1 MKLIRGVE
9 DPDYHRVA
17 ARLRQRFGPAPPA
30 THVCHP
36 LTCYANAMSEETL
49 VRNRFL
55 VGPVVSR
62 NVFLIRCHGIHLCS
76 EETCQLYGSDPT
88 GTCPVSGLQYG
99 TVVSSYSRDDS
110 RTWYARLQT
119 PQGPSLALQGPQEP
133 AVKKQTTTRIGG
145 PIVIPLEQQQQI
157 SSSVL
162 RLLLW
167 STKRESRNTRVREQL
182 TESANDA
189 CATHVRERRAAGQ
202 LPFWTDL
209 YRIRGYMMSQ
219 QPSLQI
225 LTYDETLQDYYVAI
239 ICQVW
244 ERVTRFRADASEKL
258 TRSDLEAV
266 ALGVLYGMRQTE
278 YRCNGIMILAKD
290 DFLAQELPPIPELAP
305 YFGMERNGVT
315 RGQKLFRK
323 AFDHAFSTGVP
334 HSEIELDMA
343 AVTRAAASTIDPEAT
358 IRRDDRNRQVKI
370 TNKGEVLFMPV
381 SRKNLHKK

>member
-1 MKLIRGVE
+1 M
-9 DPDYHRVA
+9 
-17 ARLRQRFGPAPPA
+17 
-30 THVCHP
+30 
-36 LTCYANAMSEETL
+36 
-49 VRNRFL
+49 
-55 VGPVVSR
+55 
-62 NVFLIRCHGIHLCS
+62 
-76 EETCQLYGSDPT
+76 
-88 GTCPVSGLQYG
+88 GT
-99 TVVSSYSRDDS
+99 
-110 RTWYARLQT
+110 
-119 PQGPSLALQGPQEP
+119 
-133 AVKKQTTTRIGG
+133 
-145 PIVIPLEQQQQI
+145 IPLEQQHQI
-157 SSSVL
+157 ASSVL

-189 CATHVRERRAAGQ
+189 CATHVKERRAAGQ

-209 YRIRGYMMSQ
+209 YRIRGYMMSH

-244 ERVTRFRADASEKL
+244 DRVTRFRADASEKL

-305 YFGMERNGVT
+305 YFSVERNGVT

-358 IRRDDRNRQVKI
+358 IRRDARNRQVKI

-381 SRKNLHKK
+381 SRKTLQQRKK